1 MPRTAIIEIKYKS
14 KSMLPCP
21 EKMAGMSEETAE
33 MKSAQILLEIG
44 RNLRQAHKQNLSRP
58 YPPPP
63 ASRVGEYPRKRTG
76 SLQRGIYCNP
86 ESSDR
91 IAKSRS
97 KSVTIGYGIKDRT
110 GQKIPYLY
118 GPYLVNNM
126 ARKGIINTFR
136 SERTMILA
144 PARHWKPVV
153 MISLRSG

>member
-21 EKMAGMSEETAE
+21 EKMAGMSEEEAE

-63 ASRVGEYPRKRTG
+63 ASRRGQYPRKRTG

-86 ESSDR
+86 ESSAR

-97 KSVTIGYGIKDRT
+97 KSVTIGYGMKASTPGKRPD
-110 GQKIPYLY
+110 LY
-118 GPYLVNNM
+118 GPHLVNNM
-126 ARKGIINTFR
+126 ARKGIINTFY
-136 SERTMILA
+136 SKRTMILA
-144 PARHWKPVV
+144 PARRWKPVQ
-153 MISLRSG
+153 MITLRGG

>member
-21 EKMAGMSEETAE
+21 EKMAGMSEEDAE

-63 ASRVGEYPRKRTG
+63 ASRRGEYPRKRTG

-86 ESSDR
+86 ESSAR
-91 IAKSRS
+91 IAKSRN
-97 KSVTIGYGIKDRT
+97 KSVTIGYGIKDRKQ
-110 GQKIPYLY
+110 GKEPYLY
-118 GPYLVNNM
+118 GPHLVNNM
-126 ARKGIINTFR
+126 ARKGIFNTFY
-136 SERTMILA
+136 SKRTMILA
-144 PARHWKPVV
+144 PARRWKPVV
-153 MISLRSG
+153 MIQLRGG

>member
-21 EKMAGMSEETAE
+21 EKMAGMSDEEAE

-58 YPPPP
+58 YPP
-63 ASRVGEYPRKRTG
+63 ASRRGQYPRKRTG

-97 KSVTIGYGIKDRT
+97 KSVTIGYGMKASNVGKRPD
-110 GQKIPYLY
+110 LY
-118 GPYLVNNM
+118 GPHLVNNM
-126 ARKGIINTFR
+126 ARKGIFNTLNANKAK
-136 SERTMILA
+136 ILA
-144 PARHWKPVV
+144 PAKRWKPVE
-153 MISLRSG
+153 IITLRGG

>member
-21 EKMAGMSEETAE
+21 EKMVGMSEEEAE

-58 YPPPP
+58 YPP

-86 ESSDR
+86 ESSAR

-97 KSVTIGYGIKDRT
+97 KSVTIGYGMKASSRGKRPD
-110 GQKIPYLY
+110 LY
-118 GPYLVNNM
+118 GPHLVNNM
-126 ARKGIINTFR
+126 ARKGIINTFY
-136 SERTMILA
+136 SKRTMILA
-144 PARHWKPVV
+144 PARRWKPVQ
-153 MISLRSG
+153 MITLRGG

>member
-21 EKMAGMSEETAE
+21 EKMAGMSEEAAE

-44 RNLRQAHKQNLSRP
+44 RNLRQAHKQNLSKK
-58 YPPPP
+58 YPP
-63 ASRVGEYPRKRTG
+63 ASRRGEYPRRRSG

-97 KSVTIGYGIKDRT
+97 KTVTIGYGIKASKQGKT
-110 GQKIPYLY
+110 PYLY
-118 GPYLVNNM
+118 GPHLVNNM
-126 ARKGIINTFR
+126 ARKGIFNTFY
-136 SERTMILA
+136 SKRTMILS
-144 PARHWKPVV
+144 PARRWKPVV
-153 MISLRSG
+153 MIQLRGG